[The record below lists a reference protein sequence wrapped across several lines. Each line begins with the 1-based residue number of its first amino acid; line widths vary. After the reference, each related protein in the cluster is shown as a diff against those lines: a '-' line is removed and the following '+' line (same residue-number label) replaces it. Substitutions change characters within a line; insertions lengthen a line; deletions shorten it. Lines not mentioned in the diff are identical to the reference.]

1 MAADALETI
10 LFDEKK
16 LPKMTDPAEI
26 KIEDPGAF
34 VALVSTDLT
43 KSAANFEKT
52 VRKNVTVPAKL
63 ALQAEKK
70 KINFYIKQTS
80 IKKETN
86 NMTLQETLKINQQ
99 IMIKQKMLIKK
110 INYLIMLIQIIIIQ
124 NMMVFIWKFR

>member
-1 MAADALETI
+1 MAADALGTI

-26 KIEDPGAF
+26 KIE
-34 VALVSTDLT
+34 ALVSTDLT

-70 KINFYIKQTS
+70 KINFSKVLTEALRE
-80 IKKETN
+80 K
-86 NMTLQETLKINQQ
+86 L
-99 IMIKQKMLIKK
+99 
-110 INYLIMLIQIIIIQ
+110 NYQ
-124 NMMVFIWKFR
+124 

>member
-1 MAADALETI
+1 MKERIVTYPVIFKPIEDNVYFISFPDVKGAITEGHGLKDAFEMAADAWGTI

-43 KSAANFEKT
+43 KSAVNFEKT

-70 KINFYIKQTS
+70 KINFSKVLTEALRE
-80 IKKETN
+80 K
-86 NMTLQETLKINQQ
+86 L
-99 IMIKQKMLIKK
+99 
-110 INYLIMLIQIIIIQ
+110 NYQ
-124 NMMVFIWKFR
+124 

>member
-1 MAADALETI
+1 MKERIVTYPAIFKPIEDNVYFISFPDVKGAITEGHGLKDAFEMAADAWGTI

-34 VALVSTDLT
+34 VALVST

-70 KINFYIKQTS
+70 KINFSKVLTEALRE
-80 IKKETN
+80 K
-86 NMTLQETLKINQQ
+86 L
-99 IMIKQKMLIKK
+99 
-110 INYLIMLIQIIIIQ
+110 NYQ
-124 NMMVFIWKFR
+124 

>member
-26 KIEDPGAF
+26 KIEEPGAF

-43 KSAANFEKT
+43 KSVANFL
-52 VRKNVTVPAKL
+52 KNVTVPTKL

-70 KINFYIKQTS
+70 KINFSKVLTEALRE
-80 IKKETN
+80 K
-86 NMTLQETLKINQQ
+86 L
-99 IMIKQKMLIKK
+99 
-110 INYLIMLIQIIIIQ
+110 NYQ
-124 NMMVFIWKFR
+124 